1 MLNEKIKPPITAN
14 HSLSSKL
21 VWMNNLK
28 SSKLVWMNNSKTSE
42 RFTRRC
48 LKQDKVTFNS
58 RNIVNL
64 FIVYEL
70 DMWSRGLNAKFT
82 MQDFLFGAVN

>member
-1 MLNEKIKPPITAN
+1 MLNEKNKPSITAN

-21 VWMNNLK
+21 VWMNKSK

-42 RFTRRC
+42 RFIRRC
-48 LKQDKVTFNS
+48 LKQDKVTFNP

-70 DMWSRGLNAKFT
+70 DMWSQGLDAKFT
-82 MQDFLFGAVN
+82 LKHCLFRAVN

>member
-1 MLNEKIKPPITAN
+1 MLNEKNKPSITAN
-14 HSLSSKL
+14 HSFSSKL
-21 VWMNNLK
+21 VWMNKSK

-42 RFTRRC
+42 RFRRC
-48 LKQDKVTFNS
+48 LKQDKVTFNP

-70 DMWSRGLNAKFT
+70 DMWSQGLDAKFT
-82 MQDFLFGAVN
+82 LKDCLFRAVN